1 MQRRPST
8 RFRALASLAGAL
20 FLFASIPLGCGSQ
33 DPTGSGGSGGGTGGA
48 GGLPDAGSQP
58 TTVTLHPN
66 APPLAGESE
75 CTVVKVTGIAIPDAH
90 HVAVCSSV
98 DYATEP
104 PSGGPHWPVWASRGK
119 YTASIP
125 RQLSTHNLEH
135 GWVVLSYRCKSACPD
150 VVAALEKA
158 FDDAQDTYCV
168 ANGDGLSRVLLAPDP
183 DLATPIALSAWG
195 ATYTAT
201 CIDPTSIAEFI
212 AARIGRGT
220 EMVCG
225 GGQLPSLVTASCV
238 GSSDGGVGGDGG

>member
-1 MQRRPST
+1 MQRRPSA
-8 RFRALASLAGAL
+8 RFRALAPLAGAL
-20 FLFASIPLGCGSQ
+20 FLFASIPLGCGSG
-33 DPTGSGGSGGGTGGA
+33 DPTGGGGTGGSGGA
-48 GGLPDAGSQP
+48 GGGLPDPGAEP
-58 TTVTLHPN
+58 TKVTLHPG

-75 CTVVKVTGIAIPDAH
+75 CTVVKVTGISVTDAH
-90 HVAVCSSV
+90 HVTTCSSV

-104 PSGGPHWPVWASRGK
+104 PSGGPHWPVWAARGK
-119 YTASIP
+119 YTAAIP
-125 RQLSTHNLEH
+125 RELYVHNLEH

-158 FDDAQDTYCV
+158 FDDAQDNYCV

-183 DLATPIALSAWG
+183 DLETPIALSAWG

-225 GGQLPSLVTASCV
+225 GGKAPSLVIGGC
-238 GSSDGGVGGDGG
+238 DGGAGGDGG